1 MPNTVILALGNPLR
15 GDDGV
20 GAAVLE
26 QLGRSALPKTV
37 ALLDGGTVG
46 LALVLLLNPYQHAI
60 IIDAAAMGE
69 PPGTW
74 RRFSLAEVCLQAH
87 DMALRGT
94 LHYAGLAEA
103 LLLGEALNM
112 LPPQI
117 TIFGIQ
123 PAVTTWEIGLSNAV
137 QAAVPS
143 VCTAILELLNYG
155 ENTCH

>member
-26 QLGRSALPKTV
+26 HLSRGALPNTV
-37 ALLDGGTVG
+37 ALLDGGTSG
-46 LALVLLLNPYQHAI
+46 LELVLLLNAYQHVV

-74 RRFSLAEVCLQAH
+74 RRFSLAEVRLQAQ

-117 TIFGIQ
+117 TIFGVQ
-123 PAVTTWEIGLSNAV
+123 PAATDWEIGLSDAV

-143 VCTAILELLNYG
+143 LSTAILELLNYG
-155 ENTCH
+155 ENTCR